1 MKQKREKE
9 HPASWR
15 EQIRQAVTEMDV
27 PAYAFMDV
35 PRIEMTGSGR
45 LLMERHH
52 GIVEYGEQR
61 IRIAARGMTVCI
73 TGRRLQL
80 QAMTHGE
87 ISVTGDIEA
96 VQLNKEEGK
105 EC

>member
-35 PRIEMTGSGR
+35 PRIEREGFLAVDIPDMNAGATR
-45 LLMERHH
+45 LF
-52 GIVEYGEQR
+52 
-61 IRIAARGMTVCI
+61 AAKDMPSAVRG
-73 TGRRLQL
+73 LL
-80 QAMTHGE
+80 
-87 ISVTGDIEA
+87 A
-96 VQLNKEEGK
+96 V
-105 EC
+105 